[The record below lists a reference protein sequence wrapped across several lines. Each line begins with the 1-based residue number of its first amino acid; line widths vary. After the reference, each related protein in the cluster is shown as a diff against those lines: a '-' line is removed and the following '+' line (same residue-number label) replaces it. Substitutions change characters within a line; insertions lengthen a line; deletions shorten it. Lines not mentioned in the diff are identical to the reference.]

1 MHTALNGKVMTVL
14 GAVTP
19 EELGPVLMHEHLY
32 LDLAAS
38 AEGPTPPERVAMLRD
53 ECAPLLKQMREL
65 GGRSVVDCGA
75 IPHRAEPAVYTMLAE
90 MTGCHI
96 VLATGFYRQAS
107 PDEQNPIGAQ
117 RAYRWLDERV
127 VNGSVE
133 SLADIMVNEWDAGI
147 RGTQVRPGIIKLA
160 ATGRSLMPA
169 EEKAFRAGALAQQR
183 TGLCITTHARAMGA
197 PETQAVLLESAGA
210 DLRRVILGH
219 TSAHLVET
227 PWAARWCME
236 RGATLLLTD
245 LRMDGPFAYSRRLV
259 AAIRRFFN
267 EGYGD
272 RLVLGLNWGFN
283 FVPSSMPAYP
293 FTYMFKFTLPRMRE
307 LGLEEEAIQQ
317 MLARNPARLLAV
329 R

>member
-160 ATGRSLMPA
+160 ATGRRRKGVPRRRFGPA
-169 EEKAFRAGALAQQR
+169 AHRAVHHHSRPGHGRAGNPGSPAGIGRGRPAARYSGAHVGPSRGDALGSALVHGAR
-183 TGLCITTHARAMGA
+183 GYAPADGPAHGWPLCI
-197 PETQAVLLESAGA
+197 
-210 DLRRVILGH
+210 
-219 TSAHLVET
+219 
-227 PWAARWCME
+227 
-236 RGATLLLTD
+236 
-245 LRMDGPFAYSRRLV
+245 
-259 AAIRRFFN
+259 
-267 EGYGD
+267 
-272 RLVLGLNWGFN
+272 
-283 FVPSSMPAYP
+283 
-293 FTYMFKFTLPRMRE
+293 
-307 LGLEEEAIQQ
+307 
-317 MLARNPARLLAV
+317 
-329 R
+329 